1 MSIVTLA
8 SAVQGAV
15 GFGAALIAAPLLLLI
30 HPSFAPGPV
39 LVSNLALTILV
50 TRREW
55 SHVDVPGLKLTLL
68 GRLTGTALAMGLLMV
83 VSTRAFD
90 LLFGF
95 MVLVAVA
102 LSLGR
107 SAFERAPL
115 VLALAGAASGL
126 MGTLSSIGGPPVA
139 LVYQGASPSMFRA
152 TLGANLLVG
161 AGFSIA
167 ALAFVGRFGPT
178 EVMFSAVLVPCAV
191 VGYWLS
197 HLGLDWLDASR
208 IRISVLVL
216 SSFGGLAVIGRAIF
230 SATA

>member
-1 MSIVTLA
+1 MSIVTVA
-8 SAVQGAV
+8 SAIQGAI
-15 GFGAALIAAPLLLLI
+15 GFGAGLIAAPMLLLI
-30 HPSFAPGPV
+30 HPGFAPGPM
-39 LVSNLALTILV
+39 LASNLALTILV

-55 SHVDVPGLKLTLL
+55 SHADVPGLKRTLT
-68 GRLTGTALAMGLLMV
+68 GRLIGTALAMGLLMV

-90 LLFGF
+90 LVFGS

-107 SAFERAPL
+107 PTFERTPV
-115 VLALAGAASGL
+115 VLSLAGVASGL
-126 MGTLSSIGGPPVA
+126 MSTLSSIGGPPVA
-139 LVYQGASPSMFRA
+139 IVYQGVSPPMFRA

-208 IRISVLVL
+208 VRISVLVL
-216 SSFGGLAVIGRAIF
+216 SSFGGLAVISRAIF
-230 SATA
+230 AATT